1 MAKTTAGLTFR
12 SVEVE
17 FDVTAAMTA
26 AISGLT
32 TVEWITIDS
41 IFSGPMDQGQQVT
54 LPIAET
60 NVSGDADP
68 IISIGPNS
76 GRVYNFTVLY
86 TEGDTLGTDNIDF
99 YSDYLKP
106 LIEASPALPCHFRWS
121 PNGGAVGDLQYTSE
135 TGNSWLS
142 ALSDPVGVV
151 DENLMRVNFSV
162 TTGGLTTATL

>member
-1 MAKTTAGLTFR
+1 MAKTDDALTLR
-12 SVEVE
+12 SAQVE

-26 AISGLT
+26 AISNLT
-32 TVEWITIDS
+32 TVEWIDIS
-41 IFSGPMDQGQQVT
+41 QIFVGPMDMGQQVT

-68 IISIGPNS
+68 IVSVGPNS

-86 TEGDTLGTDNIDF
+86 TEGDDLGTDTIDF

-106 LIEASPALPCHFRWS
+106 AIEASPALPIHFRWS
-121 PNGGAVGDLQYTSE
+121 PNGGASGDLQFTSE

-142 ALSDPVGVV
+142 ALSDPVGAV
-151 DENLMRVNFSV
+151 DENLIQINFSV
-162 TTGGLTTATL
+162 TTGGITTATL